1 MFTLFCNEVHWGGM
15 RRWGGGMFG
24 KRDNRVQGSA
34 RVVEVHV
41 FLKTYLVFLLLDGFL
56 SSKRQVCLNLRVLQH
71 SSFQTRA
78 NRDNQTSVQRHC
90 GMRRSFSKVT
100 SRGSGGDGGQNTTSS
115 WLAFKTHQGS
125 CHGLVYLRKLCH
137 ALDLL
142 LHVTVLPL
150 FFMSRYYQSPSIC
163 LCFLF
168 L

>member
-1 MFTLFCNEVHWGGM
+1 MTGYSETYYHEVTLSFIIIILCLPYFVTRCIEEGCEGG
-15 RRWGGGMFG
+15 GGGMFG

-115 WLAFKTHQGS
+115 
-125 CHGLVYLRKLCH
+125 
-137 ALDLL
+137 
-142 LHVTVLPL
+142 
-150 FFMSRYYQSPSIC
+150 
-163 LCFLF
+163 
-168 L
+168 